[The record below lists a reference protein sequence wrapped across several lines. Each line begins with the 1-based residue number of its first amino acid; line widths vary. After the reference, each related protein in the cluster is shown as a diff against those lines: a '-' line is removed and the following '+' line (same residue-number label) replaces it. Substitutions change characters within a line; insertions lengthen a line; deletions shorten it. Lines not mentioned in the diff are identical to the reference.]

1 MRSTKN
7 KEPKTVG
14 KIKLDSLSITDL
26 NEYMKAAQIVCSR
39 YDKMAQMNV
48 GVYPKA
54 MTDEMHKATTA
65 LKEFQTKYNDIISE
79 MEKRLNN
86 LE

>member
-48 GVYPKA
+48 GVYPKT